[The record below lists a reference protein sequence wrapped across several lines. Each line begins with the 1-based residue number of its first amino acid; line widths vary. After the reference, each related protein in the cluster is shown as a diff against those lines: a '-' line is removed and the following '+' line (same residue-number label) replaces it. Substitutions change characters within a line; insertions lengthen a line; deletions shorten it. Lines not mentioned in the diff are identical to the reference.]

1 MIEEGLLLPMNVL
14 LQGQKLTLLDPE
26 MWFLRGNEN
35 KDVTLVITIG
45 NNHQKLMVVE
55 DILLLIDRS
64 QIEVTAGKVI
74 YHPLRI
80 DILSKLLAF
89 IDESTGSVERE
100 HHELFADA
108 LPFASE
114 VVLFSKVAS
123 EAWFLAT
130 YLSSDNINEILLQN
144 AINWFAIYYRNRSY
158 RLHSMILVSFTAY
171 RIHIFA
177 VYVVMHWVVK
187 LKRNYV
193 AGELPEPCWKSLK
206 ETVI

>member
-89 IDESTGSVERE
+89 IDESTGSVEGN
-100 HHELFADA
+100 AM
-108 LPFASE
+108 SC
-114 VVLFSKVAS
+114 
-123 EAWFLAT
+123 
-130 YLSSDNINEILLQN
+130 LLMPCP
-144 AINWFAIYYRNRSY
+144 
-158 RLHSMILVSFTAY
+158 LHQKLCYS
-171 RIHIFA
+171 
-177 VYVVMHWVVK
+177 VK
-187 LKRNYV
+187 LQVKP
-193 AGELPEPCWKSLK
+193 GF
-206 ETVI
+206 

>member
-80 DILSKLLAF
+80 DILSKLLAPLWGNSHRRSLLIAENSWLCPKIKTIRSQAIF
-89 IDESTGSVERE
+89 INNGGVYIGNLEGNGTV
-100 HHELFADA
+100 
-108 LPFASE
+108 SE
-114 VVLFSKVAS
+114 
-123 EAWFLAT
+123 
-130 YLSSDNINEILLQN
+130 I
-144 AINWFAIYYRNRSY
+144 
-158 RLHSMILVSFTAY
+158 
-171 RIHIFA
+171 
-177 VYVVMHWVVK
+177 
-187 LKRNYV
+187 
-193 AGELPEPCWKSLK
+193 
-206 ETVI
+206 

>member
-100 HHELFADA
+100 HHDLFADT

-123 EAWFLAT
+123 EA
-130 YLSSDNINEILLQN
+130 
-144 AINWFAIYYRNRSY
+144 
-158 RLHSMILVSFTAY
+158 
-171 RIHIFA
+171 
-177 VYVVMHWVVK
+177 
-187 LKRNYV
+187 
-193 AGELPEPCWKSLK
+193 
-206 ETVI
+206 

>member
-89 IDESTGSVERE
+89 IDAVSYTHLRA
-100 HHELFADA
+100 HE
-108 LPFASE
+108 
-114 VVLFSKVAS
+114 
-123 EAWFLAT
+123 T
-130 YLSSDNINEILLQN
+130 NYLI
-144 AINWFAIYYRNRSY
+144 WGGGG
-158 RLHSMILVSFTAY
+158 
-171 RIHIFA
+171 
-177 VYVVMHWVVK
+177 W
-187 LKRNYV
+187 
-193 AGELPEPCWKSLK
+193 G
-206 ETVI
+206 